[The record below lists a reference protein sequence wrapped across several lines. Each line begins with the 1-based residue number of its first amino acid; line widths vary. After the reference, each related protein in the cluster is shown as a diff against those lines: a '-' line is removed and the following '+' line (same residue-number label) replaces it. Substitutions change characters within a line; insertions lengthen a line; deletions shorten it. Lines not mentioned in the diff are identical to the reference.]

1 VRKTDRQG
9 VTFQNHRLVRMVTRP
24 AHSVFAL
31 VIVVHFFPIYGL
43 GQGRTVRSPQ

>member
-1 VRKTDRQG
+1 
-9 VTFQNHRLVRMVTRP
+9 MVTRP

-43 GQGRTVRSPQ
+43 GQGRTVRSPQWVRTGPPDGLIETISHGV